1 MFRSLEEYFESYVQ
15 LSKDEKQLLS
25 QFVERK
31 NYDRKVRIV
40 DIGEPDRY
48 LHFILTGLVR
58 KFLIKGK
65 EQIVQSIAKEGTI
78 LATSASFYYQLPSN
92 AVVETLEPTIIESIS
107 KENLDKL
114 YATDNKWER
123 LGNLMMSEFVIQKE
137 YLLLDFIRMTPR
149 EKFLHFM
156 KSNPDLLQRV
166 PQKYLASYLEIKPE
180 TFSRLKHLMYLNPN
194 SSKPVLSK

>member
-1 MFRSLEEYFESYVQ
+1 MFRSLSEYFESYVQ
-15 LSKDEKQLLS
+15 LSEDEKQLLS

-31 NYDRKVRIV
+31 NCDKKVRIL

-65 EQIVQSIAKEGTI
+65 EQIVQSITKEGTM
-78 LATSASFYYQLPSN
+78 LATSASFFYQLPSIS
-92 AVVETLEPTIIESIS
+92 VVETLEPTIIESIS
-107 KENLDKL
+107 RENLEKL
-114 YATDNKWER
+114 YATDSKWEK
-123 LGNLMMSEFVIQKE
+123 LGNLMMSDLLIQKE
-137 YLLLDFIRMTPR
+137 YLLLDFIRLTPR

-156 KSNPDLLQRV
+156 RSNPDLLQRV

-180 TFSRLKHLMYLNPN
+180 TFSRLKHLMYLSPN
-194 SSKPVLSK
+194 SFKPVLSK